1 MTTIRALAVA
11 EEGAAPAVTDVE
23 APEPKASEVLVRVR
37 AASIN
42 FYDHFVASGAMK
54 DYASYEYPSV
64 IGNDVAGVVEALG
77 EGVERF
83 EAGQRVFG
91 TLGWKSPVHDG
102 TFGELAVPLA
112 SELAPTPEGLSDR
125 DAGALG
131 VAGTTAVSAVQAI
144 DPGEGTTVLVIGAT
158 GGVGSFAVQ
167 LAAARGA
174 TVIATVRPGDE
185 DFVRGL
191 GAAETV
197 DYTADLA
204 ADVRARWPNGVDS
217 LVDLVNRDPA
227 AFAAVTELVRPG
239 GIAVSA
245 VGGAGEE
252 TSIGEVRVGAV
263 NGDEAHLDELA
274 RLVVD
279 GTVHVAITREFPLE
293 QAAEALAEFVE
304 GHTLGKFVITAG

>member
-11 EEGAAPAVTDVE
+11 EEGAAPAVADVE
-23 APEPKASEVLVRVR
+23 APEPKAGEVLVRVR

-54 DYASYEYPSV
+54 DYAPYEYPAV

-77 EGVERF
+77 EGVEGF

-102 TFGELAVPLA
+102 TFAELAVPLA
-112 SELAPTPEGLSDR
+112 SDIVATPEGLSDR

-131 VAGTTAVSAVQAI
+131 VAGTTAVSAVQATL
-144 DPGEGTTVLVIGAT
+144 PGEGTTVLIIGAT
-158 GGVGSFAVQ
+158 GGVGSFAIQ

-174 TVIATVRPGDE
+174 TVIATVRPGDD

-197 DYTADLA
+197 DYTGDLA
-204 ADVRARWPNGVDS
+204 AEVRSRWPEGVDAII
-217 LVDLVNRDPA
+217 DLVNRDPA
-227 AFAAVTELVRPG
+227 EFASVTRLVRPG

-252 TSIGEVRVGAV
+252 TSIGEVRVAAV
-263 NGDEAHLDELA
+263 NGSEAHLGDLA
-274 RLVVD
+274 DLVVD
-279 GTVHVAITREFPLE
+279 GSVKVAVTREFPLE
-293 QAAEALAEFVE
+293 RAAEALAEFVD